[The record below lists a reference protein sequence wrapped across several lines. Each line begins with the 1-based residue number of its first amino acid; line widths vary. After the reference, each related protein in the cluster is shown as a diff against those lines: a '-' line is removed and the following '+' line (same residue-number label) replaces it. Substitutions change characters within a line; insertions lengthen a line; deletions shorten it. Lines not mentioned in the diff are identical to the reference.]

1 MNKITKSFLMLLL
14 LVAGAVSAQAQD
26 GEVKKDAWYSD
37 ENFRVKDYSEEVDE
51 PGAQIVPRWTV
62 EDVTNNGCMVM
73 TTNAAAANKHDCQL
87 WMRVAPDDD
96 PITDETET
104 QQILSFL
111 IRADRAQNDIE
122 TQVHGPGW
130 DYNTADNGWVGVN
143 QGWGFNDGGKIDVNT
158 TWKRV
163 AVKVNGT
170 GAYGMKSKKF
180 CSVVLNLS
188 DTGGDKLANT
198 FYIDDVKLETYDKP
212 DWYYGTAFYAKDYK
226 EYEGTSYPNVLGT
239 KFPEARFVTEGEDAY
254 VEVVADPKANT
265 GNTHNSQ
272 IWIEIP
278 NEWVGKNALMTMDI
292 KATENVEA
300 PVSSH
305 STADGM
311 GWGGN
316 ADFGAN
322 KLLFESSKWTSI
334 SRVLKTEGKTAKGS
348 LSAARPVRYFVLD
361 LSNGEGNIAYM
372 FKNVK
377 FGKAK
382 EDWAQ
387 NNTIT
392 LDDGTTDPY
401 VYGDDGYIKVSSAAG
416 GSNKLKFTVPASL
429 VGKNV
434 KMTMKVKAS
443 AATSATGALLD
454 GETPTAVD
462 GVAFTAEWAP
472 AEVILQ
478 TKNGSVYELTLGGS
492 EAVDYYFDDVAFEQ
506 FLLIPDPYEAPALE
520 ETAQWYQDLMNQGV
534 KLISVGE
541 IGYNDGSDDDHKKE
555 QKPARYV
562 VDGDEEFVVFV
573 SPTTSGRWDAQLFIQ
588 MGDKSADFP
597 NGTKYTLSMMVKASD
612 QVEVGTQGHYGAQQY
627 WGYDSFGK
635 KTFGTDWSEFKIEG
649 KTVGTGDITHEEANP
664 EYVDAETTPGVPEKI
679 TVTDEKGATQRTVVF
694 DLSYAGDGKRLF
706 FFKDIKLEAEKTV
719 NPDDLEWN
727 DDDLVV
733 NGSLEGDK
741 MDAFVAKIATEDDA
755 DPQILP
761 VEAADLGKYAASQAS
776 LWPEGTET
784 IPDGAKGIA
793 INALKQSESGSAA
806 ETQLWVR
813 LNKVI
818 PAGTMYKVEFDMM
831 SSSITEVP
839 TQIDMNPGTNVSK
852 IGIVKGV
859 STAGDVPV
867 KAATAGKYVHYMNVC
882 KAPEGGVGSIAFN
895 LAGDKD
901 YRYWFDNFSVKV
913 VDDAETEKV
922 DEDLW
927 DATLELNVAVNAAK
941 VVDTDG
947 YSEESVKALEEAAKA
962 GRELLDKADATKDAL
977 AAAAKDIEDAIA
989 GLEYPYVEMPE
1000 LDGSYIEIAQA
1011 QPTDFSIAATEAGE
1025 YNGDA
1030 YTTYTSPADVNVAFK
1045 MTDVDVTGCDKIYVY
1060 FAQPL
1065 KAGWNIAF
1073 WGIAGPAGV
1082 KAVDAGTEFIEF
1094 DLTEKLGDTEATYE
1108 QDGKTILKEVTLI
1121 DLWGATHPLT
1131 AKVYGVYK
1139 HEVAPELAY
1148 TDLTQEMF
1156 FQWSAADGTG
1166 EAINTSNCDLNLNQ
1180 DTDQIYGLSTVDY
1193 DRFADLSEYS
1203 TIEVTTAA
1211 TAEFEPRLLFNRIE
1225 DGGKVNQE
1233 VPRDAAKFETV
1244 VDNEDGTKTYIVDL
1258 AAIVA
1263 EQGYAHLHAIKRQG
1277 WSGTTNVT
1285 AIKLGYVGEQPSI
1298 PVPTA
1303 IEGVETADTVKDGKY
1318 FINGQIVI
1326 VKNGVKYNAA
1336 GVVIQ

>member
-813 LNKVI
+813 LNRVI

-977 AAAAKDIEDAIA
+977 AAAAEDIEDAIA

-1000 LDGSYIEIAQA
+1000 LDDDFVEIPLSQEAYGEFA
-1011 QPTDFSIAATEAGE
+1011 KAAVSAGE
-1025 YNGDA
+1025 YEGTA
-1030 YTTYTSPADVNVAFK
+1030 YTVYTASGQIQGGFK
-1045 MTDVDVTGCDKIYVY
+1045 MTDIDVTGCDKIYVY
-1060 FAQPL
+1060 FAQPV
-1065 KAGWNIAF
+1065 KKGWSKAF
-1073 WGIAGPAGV
+1073 WGKQDDV
-1082 KAVDAGTEFIEF
+1082 KDVEEGAAVIEF
-1094 DLTEKLGDTEATYE
+1094 DLSEKFNSDEATYE
-1108 QDGKTILKEVTLI
+1108 QDGKTFLKEATLI
-1121 DLWGATHPLT
+1121 ALWGTEDFPLT

-1139 HEVAPELAY
+1139 HVVAPEPAY
-1148 TDLTQEMF
+1148 TDLTADMYHK
-1156 FQWSAADGTG
+1156 WTGIDGSAAIADPDD
-1166 EAINTSNCDLNLNQ
+1166 ANCDYVLNSE
-1180 DTDQIYGLSTVDY
+1180 TGCAYGNSNINISTSTQY
-1193 DRFADLSEYS
+1193 ADLGEWDYL
-1203 TIEVTTAA
+1203 TIVVASDN
-1211 TAEFEPRLLFNRIE
+1211 PRLFFNQN
-1225 DGGKVNQE
+1225 DVADQGGNIL
-1233 VPRDAAKFETV
+1233 VPVTDANYVVSNENGVIVYDLAKFKA
-1244 VDNEDGTKTYIVDL
+1244 DNGFV
-1258 AAIVA
+1258 
-1263 EQGYAHLHAIKRQG
+1263 HLNAIKASAYNTQVNI
-1277 WSGTTNVT
+1277 TEM
-1285 AIKLGYVGEQPSI
+1285 KLATVEPYK
-1298 PVPTA
+1298 PVVTA

-1336 GVVIQ
+1336 GVAIQ